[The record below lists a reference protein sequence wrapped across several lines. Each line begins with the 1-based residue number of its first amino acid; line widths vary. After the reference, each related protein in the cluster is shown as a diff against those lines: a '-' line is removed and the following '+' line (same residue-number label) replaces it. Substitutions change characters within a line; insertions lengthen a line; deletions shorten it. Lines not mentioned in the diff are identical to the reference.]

1 MMNSQG
7 VALHS
12 LVHWSWLLS
21 TLTSDLCSSLLPCAA
36 GADGGGEAADP
47 ALVRVPEL
55 LRLQHPR
62 GGASAGR
69 GRRHLLRLQR
79 PRPGGQRGVSGGVGW
94 GGRRHMFAGV
104 SVTQRG
110 AGTESQTQSDS
121 RLWLLCS
128 PEEGLRVSFFK
139 AAAGSKMAASRWR
152 LSQCC
157 FNFLRARSANL
168 FSVPLCYYGRT
179 PL

>member
-1 MMNSQG
+1 M
-7 VALHS
+7 VERALAEDGDIFFDYGGR
-12 LVHWSWLLS
+12 
-21 TLTSDLCSSLLPCAA
+21 DLEDKE
-36 GADGGGEAADP
+36 G
-47 ALVRVPEL
+47 
-55 LRLQHPR
+55 
-62 GGASAGR
+62 SAG
-69 GRRHLLRLQR
+69 GRD
-79 PRPGGQRGVSGGVGW
+79 GT
-94 GGRRHMFAGV
+94 RHMFAGV

-110 AGTESQTQSDS
+110 AWTESQPQSGS

>member
-1 MMNSQG
+1 M
-7 VALHS
+7 VERALAEDGDIFFDYS
-12 LVHWSWLLS
+12 GR
-21 TLTSDLCSSLLPCAA
+21 DLEDKE
-36 GADGGGEAADP
+36 G
-47 ALVRVPEL
+47 
-55 LRLQHPR
+55 
-62 GGASAGR
+62 SAGGDGT
-69 GRRHLLRLQR
+69 GRDTTHVCWR
-79 PRPGGQRGVSGGVGW
+79 VCDSE
-94 GGRRHMFAGV
+94 RRW
-104 SVTQRG
+104 
-110 AGTESQTQSDS
+110 GTESQPQSGS